1 MRTKRFSSFQT
12 FAMLILLSL
21 LTVGCGQVA
30 SQVIPPAPTL
40 SAAEVVDLQIV
51 TGQLVFVPAYSEVI
65 SVPSPALQLSTT
77 LAIHNTDLERPIIIK
92 SVRYYNTDGELVRE
106 FIDSPSELKPL
117 ATTGFVIP
125 SEDTSG
131 GWGANFLVEWGAEQ
145 PVYEPII
152 EAVMVSTRGTEGVS
166 FISAGRVISEQAP

>member
-1 MRTKRFSSFQT
+1 MQIRL
-12 FAMLILLSL
+12 LIGILIALLA
-21 LTVGCGQVA
+21 GCSEPATQA
-30 SQVIPPAPTL
+30 IQPAPTL
-40 SAAEVVDLQIV
+40 SVGEVVDLNIV
-51 TGQLVFVPAYSEVI
+51 TGQVVFVPAYSEVI

-77 LAIHNTDLERPIIIK
+77 LAIHNTDLEHAIIIK
-92 SVRYYNTDGELVRE
+92 SVRYYNTDGDLVRE

-131 GWGANFLVEWGAEQ
+131 GWGANFLVEWVAEQ

-166 FISAGRVISEQAP
+166 FISEGRVISEQAP

>member
-1 MRTKRFSSFQT
+1 MHTRLLIG
-12 FAMLILLSL
+12 MLIALLA
-21 LTVGCGQVA
+21 GCSEPSAQA
-30 SQVIPPAPTL
+30 ILPAPTL
-40 SAAEVVDLQIV
+40 SADEVVDLNIV

-77 LAIHNTDLERPIIIK
+77 LAIHNTDPDDSIVVI
-92 SVRYYNTDGELVRE
+92 SVRYYNTDGDLVRE

-125 SEDTSG
+125 SDDTSG
-131 GWGANFLVEWGAEQ
+131 GWGANFLVEWVAEE
-145 PVYEPII
+145 PVYEPVI

-166 FISAGRVISEQAP
+166 FISEGRVVSEQRP